1 MAVKTEY
8 KGANVEEA
16 IDNACT
22 QLKVP
27 REKLNIEVVS
37 AGSAGLFGLCRRKA
51 VIVAVIRNGKEG
63 KIDDSSGAM
72 SEADNHPP
80 KTISKSPRHDQKDHS
95 FTSAPSPEII
105 AEISSTLQEMLNL
118 LDITSEVKIELDQN
132 HITAQV
138 SCEDEDSVIG
148 KEGENIDAIQYLLR
162 KIISHKS
169 PTKIFFSLDVG
180 NYRER
185 RKKHLESL
193 ALSVAAIVKES
204 NKNKTINALNPA
216 ERRIVHVTLQND
228 TAICSVSI
236 GDGLFKKIKI
246 YVPGNGRNKTS
257 PPKKRNNRS
266 KSAKSRRR
274 GSA

>member
-22 QLKVP
+22 QLNVP

-37 AGSAGLFGLCRRKA
+37 AGSAGIFGLCRRKA
-51 VIVAVIRNGKEG
+51 VIAAVIKNGREG
-63 KIDDSSGAM
+63 KVADSSGAM
-72 SEADNHPP
+72 PEDDNNPA
-80 KTISKSPRHDQKDHS
+80 KTISKSPGHDKKGHS
-95 FTSAPSPEII
+95 STSVPSPEII

-118 LDITSEVKIELDQN
+118 LDIPSEVKIKLDQN

-138 SCEDEDSVIG
+138 SCEDEESIIG

-162 KIISHKS
+162 KIISRKS

-193 ALSVAAIVKES
+193 ALSVAATVKES

-216 ERRIVHVTLQND
+216 ERRIIHVTLQND
-228 TAICSVSI
+228 TAIRSISI
-236 GDGLFKKIKI
+236 GNGLFKKIKI
-246 YVPGNGRNKTS
+246 YVPGTGRNNPS
-257 PPKKRNNRS
+257 PKKKRNNRS
-266 KSAKSRRR
+266 KSAKSRRWE
-274 GSA
+274 